1 MPEENTP
8 KENTPSAAASSKS
21 GAKLTRQQIISFL
34 RRKSEESDTTPFV
47 VKALFGDDLSL
58 VTETH
63 ARMIIPKVRMRLLLE
78 ACNPDRTKPLVQIFL
93 EEYNKEMV
101 NFERKGRLELLGAL
115 QALSGDG
122 GEEPRDVRLGR

>member
-1 MPEENTP
+1 MANKPKNTTP
-8 KENTPSAAASSKS
+8 K
-21 GAKLTRQQIISFL
+21 GMGLTRDQLINFL
-34 RRKSEESDTTPFV
+34 KRKEEESDSTPFV

-63 ARMIIPKVRMRLLLE
+63 ARMIVPKVRMRLLL
-78 ACNPDRTKPLVQIFL
+78 AASDPDREKPLIQVFL

-115 QALSGDG
+115 QALAGEG
-122 GEEPRDVRLGR
+122 GEEGAVGMGR

>member
-1 MPEENTP
+1 MAK
-8 KENTPSAAASSKS
+8 KE
-21 GAKLTRQQIISFL
+21 GGKLTRDQLIAFL
-34 RRKSEESDTTPFV
+34 QRKEEETDSTPYV

-63 ARMIIPKVRMRLLLE
+63 ARMIIPKVRMRLLL
-78 ACNPDRTKPLVQIFL
+78 AASDPDREKPLVQVFL

-115 QALSGDG
+115 QALAAEAPD
-122 GEEPRDVRLGR
+122 EERAITMGR

>member
-1 MPEENTP
+1 MAKQQGT
-8 KENTPSAAASSKS
+8 
-21 GAKLTRQQIISFL
+21 KLTREQLINFL
-34 RRKSEESDTTPFV
+34 RRKEEESDTTPYV

-63 ARMIIPKVRMRLLLE
+63 ARMIVPKVRMRLLL
-78 ACNPDRTKPLVQIFL
+78 AASDPDREKPLIQVFL

-115 QALSGDG
+115 QALAAEGS
-122 GEEPRDVRLGR
+122 EEGTTGMGR

>member
-1 MPEENTP
+1 MA
-8 KENTPSAAASSKS
+8 KESKKTS
-21 GAKLTRQQIISFL
+21 GTKLTREQLVNFL
-34 RRKSEESDTTPFV
+34 QRKEEESDSTPYV

-63 ARMIIPKVRMRLLLE
+63 ARMIIPKVRMRMLLAASDPE
-78 ACNPDRTKPLVQIFL
+78 RTKPLIQVFL

-115 QALSGDG
+115 QALAAE
-122 GEEPRDVRLGR
+122 GEEERAVGMGR

>member
-1 MPEENTP
+1 MA
-8 KENTPSAAASSKS
+8 KEKGT
-21 GAKLTRQQIISFL
+21 KLSREQLIAFL
-34 RRKSEESDTTPFV
+34 RRKEEESDTTPYV

-63 ARMIIPKVRMRLLLE
+63 ARMIIPKVRMRLLL
-78 ACNPDRTKPLVQIFL
+78 AASDPDRTKPLVQVFL

-115 QALSGDG
+115 QALAAEGGDNDNAITMG
-122 GEEPRDVRLGR
+122 K

>member
-1 MPEENTP
+1 MAENTSTTAVGTA
-8 KENTPSAAASSKS
+8 KT
-21 GAKLTRQQIISFL
+21 GAKLTRQQIMAFL
-34 RRKSEESDTTPFV
+34 RRKSEESDTTPYV

-63 ARMIIPKVRMRLLLE
+63 ARMIIPKVRMKLLLE
-78 ACNPDRTKPLVQIFL
+78 AANPDRTKPLVLIFL

-115 QALSGDG
+115 QALAGDG
-122 GEEPRDVRLGR
+122 GDEPRDVRLGR

>member
-1 MPEENTP
+1 MTKKVGLSREQLIN
-8 KENTPSAAASSKS
+8 
-21 GAKLTRQQIISFL
+21 FL
-34 RRKSEESDTTPFV
+34 RRKEEESDTTPYV

-63 ARMIIPKVRMRLLLE
+63 GRMIIPKVRMRLLLAASDPE
-78 ACNPDRTKPLVQIFL
+78 RTKPLVQIFL

-115 QALSGDG
+115 QALTAGD
-122 GEEPRDVRLGR
+122 EDERTVSMSR

>member
-1 MPEENTP
+1 MAKKQQD
-8 KENTPSAAASSKS
+8 KEKGT
-21 GAKLTRQQIISFL
+21 KLTREQLIAFL
-34 RRKSEESDTTPFV
+34 RRKEEESDTTPFV

-63 ARMIIPKVRMRLLLE
+63 GRMIVPKVRMRILL
-78 ACNPDRTKPLVQIFL
+78 AASDPDRVKPLVQVFL

-115 QALSGDG
+115 QALAAEGADEDSAVTMGK
-122 GEEPRDVRLGR
+122 